1 MRKPSDSFVNDTP
14 LQLTMRELQRAGASP
29 LTWAILAGVT
39 VVLGLVGPFDTYAAL
54 KAPARLAFWGA
65 IVVATYFT
73 SFGTVCLL
81 EALLFRQRPGA
92 WGYALLGLLSG
103 PPVTL
108 VVWAINLAVF
118 GASVISFPIL
128 LVNVCAISAVVS
140 GLIAFVSIK
149 VAPAGADA
157 EPQTAGQPNPPPLLG
172 RLPLHQRGRLL
183 YLSMQDHY
191 VEVITDRGRHLLLM
205 RLSDAIR
212 ETEGIDGLQIHRS
225 HWIAKN
231 AVQTSTRRSG
241 RLMLQM
247 SDGAELPVSRNHAE
261 AVKDA
266 GLA

>member
-1 MRKPSDSFVNDTP
+1 MNDTP

-29 LTWAILAGVT
+29 LAWAILAGVT
-39 VVLGLVGPFDTYAAL
+39 IVLGLVGPFDTYAAL
-54 KAPARLAFWGA
+54 GTPARLAFWGA

-103 PPVTL
+103 PPVAL
-108 VVWAINLAVF
+108 IVWAINLAVF
-118 GASVISFPIL
+118 GAAVASFPIL
-128 LVNVCAISAVVS
+128 LANVSAIAAVVS
-140 GLIAFVSIK
+140 GLIALVSIRF
-149 VAPAGADA
+149 A
-157 EPQTAGQPNPPPLLG
+157 TAGSHATPETGGPSSPPPLLE
-172 RLPLHQRGRLL
+172 RLPPHQRGRLL
-183 YLSMQDHY
+183 YMSMQDHY

-212 ETEGIDGLQIHRS
+212 ETDGIDGLQIHRS
-225 HWIAKN
+225 HWIARDG
-231 AVQTSTRRSG
+231 AQTSLRRGG
-241 RLMLQM
+241 RLFVRM
-247 SDGAELPVSRNHAE
+247 SDGTELPVSRNHAQ